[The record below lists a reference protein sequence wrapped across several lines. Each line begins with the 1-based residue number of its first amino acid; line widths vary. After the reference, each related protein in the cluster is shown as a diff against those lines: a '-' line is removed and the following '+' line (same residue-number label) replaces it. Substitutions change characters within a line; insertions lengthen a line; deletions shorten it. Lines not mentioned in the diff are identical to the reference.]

1 MKNISKLANRLL
13 FNFHCI
19 GVNNIL
25 KTILSRKGNTT
36 IKPISPFN
44 NLLNTEPKEINIKIY
59 SKDHTGPNNQEGG
72 AHEGLLV
79 FR

>member
-1 MKNISKLANRLL
+1 MLANRLL

-19 GVNNIL
+19 GVKRILNMIFNI
-25 KTILSRKGNTT
+25 KGNTT
-36 IKPISPFN
+36 IKLISPFN